1 MSPAIAPIQVVVEAA
16 PKVETILPRMTFN
29 PPVNRAES
37 VNAQVEA
44 NHALATLA
52 RTYIPESIGA
62 LKGDHK
68 TIIAKLDAIILG
80 IQDIQERVTRLESGE

>member
-1 MSPAIAPIQVVVEAA
+1 MSQAIAPIKVEVA
-16 PKVETILPRMTFN
+16 PQVETILPRMTFN

-52 RTYIPESIGA
+52 RTYIPEAVGA

-68 TIIAKLDAIILG
+68 TIIAKLDQLLAGL
-80 IQDIQERVTRLESGE
+80 DEVKARLDRLESAQ